1 MTISTYVELQTAI
14 QDWYKDR
21 ADLQPFAADFITLA
35 ESYFNLNLRVR
46 QMETKVDLTPDGDG
60 VCTLPDDYIEAKR
73 VVELA
78 SIRRPLEYITED
90 ASEQY
95 YPTRYASLSC
105 HYTILGDSLTALPI
119 SSNDIELT
127 YYQAVPALSVQ
138 NTTNWLLAK
147 LPNLYLHAS
156 LMYAAEFQHE
166 DSELA
171 RETAFVTRFVEMLNA
186 ADNRAKFGNAGM
198 APRGPTP

>member
-1 MTISTYVELQTAI
+1 
-14 QDWYKDR
+14 
-21 ADLQPFAADFITLA
+21 LQPFAADFITLA
-35 ESYFNLNLRVR
+35 EAYFNLNLRVR

-60 VCTLPDDYIEAKR
+60 VCTLPTDYIEYKR

-90 ASEQY
+90 ADDEY
-95 YPTRYASLSC
+95 YPTRSAGLAC
-105 HYTILGDSLTALPI
+105 HFMILGDSLTALDI

-127 YYQAVPALSVQ
+127 YYQAVPALSAQ

-147 LPNLYLHAS
+147 LPNLYLHTC
-156 LMYAAEFQHE
+156 LMYAAEWLHE

-171 RETAFVTRFVEMLNA
+171 RETAFVTRFVELLNS

-198 APRGPTP
+198 TMRGPTP